1 MKQQVPVSPAARAD
15 WESDG
20 SLHELTTDIA
30 YQRLGIVNVV
40 YFGVMGAST
49 DWVLIDAGIPGSAQA
64 ILSAVERR
72 FGQAARPTAI
82 VLTHG
87 HFDHVGSLEQLAE
100 RWNVSI
106 YAHPLELPYL
116 NGSMAYPPPDPTV
129 GGGLMAALSPMY
141 PRGPIDVSRWLRPLP
156 DDGTVPGMPDWQW
169 LHTPGH
175 TAGHVSLWRETDRTL
190 IAGDAFITTN
200 QESAYAVA
208 LQRTEI
214 HGPPTY
220 FTSDWGAARQS
231 VERLAALEPEL
242 VITGHGRALAD
253 AEMRM
258 ALHTL
263 ANDFDR
269 IAVPEHG
276 RYVTAG

>member
-40 YFGVMGAST
+40 YFGVIGASS

>member
-49 DWVLIDAGIPGSAQA
+49 QWVLIDAGIPGSAQA

-141 PRGPIDVSRWLRPLP
+141 PRGPIDVRRWLRPLP